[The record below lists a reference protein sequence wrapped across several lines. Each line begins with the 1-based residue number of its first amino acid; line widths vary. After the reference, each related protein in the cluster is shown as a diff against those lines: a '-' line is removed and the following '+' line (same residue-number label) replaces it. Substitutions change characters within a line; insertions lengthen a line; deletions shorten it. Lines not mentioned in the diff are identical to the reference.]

1 MMFGLRPAEM
11 NNVAW
16 QGHLE
21 ELQGEFQRILEILEF
36 MEVPAEV
43 KLRIGMKRSL
53 SLYHFNGRID
63 KDVFRTD
70 RTLSF
75 FHPNPGT
82 IEDDLKLDNL
92 RKLQQILLAYYAHDP
107 ELEYVQGMADLLSPI
122 LYVVRDE
129 TEAFW
134 MFVAMMKRQR
144 ENFAVNGT
152 AIQRKMLQIQE
163 LVRLL
168 DPQFFD
174 YLGFNMDTS
183 QFFFCYRW
191 LLVLFKREFSAFE
204 DTLLIWETIMSAP
217 VDHVDKKSASM
228 KEGPKEDLTKEG
240 AVQYEIYIAAA
251 ILHLAKDSVMAE
263 CDGLGE
269 TLAHLGAFTRSIS
282 PSVVLDRADQIANI
296 MSSDK
301 KLSWLYTNA
310 IKSSEN

>member
-1 MMFGLRPAEM
+1 M
-11 NNVAW
+11 
-16 QGHLE
+16 
-21 ELQGEFQRILEILEF
+21 
-36 MEVPAEV
+36 
-43 KLRIGMKRSL
+43 
-53 SLYHFNGRID
+53 Y
-63 KDVFRTD
+63 RTD
-70 RTLSF
+70 RTLAF
-75 FHPNPGT
+75 FHPHPGT

-191 LLVLFKREFSAFE
+191 LLVLFKREFASFE
-204 DTLLIWETIMSAP
+204 DTLLIWETILSAP
-217 VDHVDKKSASM
+217 G
-228 KEGPKEDLTKEG
+228 EGEG
-240 AVQYEIYIAAA
+240 GMPYEIYIAAA

-269 TLAHLGAFTRSIS
+269 TLAHLTAFTRSIT
-282 PSVVLDRADQIANI
+282 PSVVLDRADQIAKL

-310 IKSSEN
+310 IKSNEN